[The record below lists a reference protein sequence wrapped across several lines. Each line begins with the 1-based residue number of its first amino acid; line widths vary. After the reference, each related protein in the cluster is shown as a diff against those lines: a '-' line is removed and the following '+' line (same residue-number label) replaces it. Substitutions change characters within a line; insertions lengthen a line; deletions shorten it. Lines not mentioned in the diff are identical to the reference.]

1 MSSKKTLS
9 VLNKTMSYVEM
20 GQGDPIIF
28 LHGNPTS
35 SYLWRN
41 IMPGLEGFGRLIAPD
56 LIGMGDSDKL
66 DNSGPDSY
74 RFDEHRKYLDAFL
87 EQCNVNSNVVLVVHD
102 WGSALGFDWAR
113 RHAESVAA
121 IVHMEAILRPI
132 SWDEFPEVVRPL
144 FQKFRSDAGEQLILE
159 NNSFVEQVLPGAI
172 LRDLT
177 EAEMEAYRA
186 PFARAG
192 ENRRPTLT
200 WPRELPIEGQPADV
214 VAVVEAY
221 GQFLQESDIP
231 KLFINAKPGA
241 LVKGPVR
248 DFARTF
254 KNQQEVTV
262 NGAHFIQEDSPEEIA
277 DAIADFLRSHK

>member
-1 MSSKKTLS
+1 MSNKKTLS

-177 EAEMEAYRA
+177 ETEMEAYRA

-192 ENRRPTLT
+192 EDRRPTLT

-214 VAVVEAY
+214 VATVEAY

>member
-1 MSSKKTLS
+1 MSNKKSLTVFS
-9 VLNKTMSYVEM
+9 KTMSYVEM
-20 GQGDPIIF
+20 GHGDPVVF

-41 IMPGLEGFGRLIAPD
+41 IMPRLEDTGRLIAPD
-56 LIGMGDSDKL
+56 LIGMGNSDKL
-66 DNSGPDSY
+66 DDSGPNRY
-74 RFDEHRKYLDAFL
+74 RLKEHQKFLDEFLD
-87 EQCNVNSNVVLVVHD
+87 QCDVKNNVVLVVHD

-113 RHAESVAA
+113 RHAECVKA

-132 SWDEFPEVVRPL
+132 NWHEFPEVVRPL
-144 FQKFRSDAGEQLILE
+144 FQKFRSDAGEELILK

-177 EAEMEAYRA
+177 QEELDNYRA
-186 PFARAG
+186 PFAHAG
-192 ENRRPTLT
+192 EDRRPTLT
-200 WPRELPIEGQPADV
+200 WPRELPIEGEPADV
-214 VAVVEAY
+214 IAVVEAY
-221 GQFLQESDIP
+221 GQFLQQSDIP

-241 LVKGPVR
+241 LVKGTIS

-262 NGAHFIQEDSPEEIA
+262 RGAHFIQEDSPEEIA
-277 DAIADFLRSHK
+277 DAIADFLKSQV

>member
-1 MSSKKTLS
+1 MSNKKSLTVFS
-9 VLNKTMSYVEM
+9 KTMSYVEM
-20 GQGDPIIF
+20 GHGDPVVF

-41 IMPGLEGFGRLIAPD
+41 IMPRLEDTGRLIAPD
-56 LIGMGDSDKL
+56 LIGMGSSDKL
-66 DNSGPDSY
+66 DDSGPNRY
-74 RFDEHRKYLDAFL
+74 HLKEHQKFLDEFLD
-87 EQCNVNSNVVLVVHD
+87 QCDVKNNVVLVVHD

-113 RHAESVAA
+113 RHAECVKA

-132 SWDEFPEVVRPL
+132 NWDEFPEVVRPL
-144 FQKFRSDAGEQLILE
+144 FQKFRSDAGEELILK

-177 EAEMEAYRA
+177 QEELDNYRA
-186 PFARAG
+186 PFAHAG
-192 ENRRPTLT
+192 EDRRPTLT
-200 WPRELPIEGQPADV
+200 WPRELPIEGEPADV
-214 VAVVEAY
+214 IAVVEAY
-221 GQFLQESDIP
+221 GQFLQQSDIP

-241 LVKGPVR
+241 LVKGTIS

-262 NGAHFIQEDSPEEIA
+262 RGAHFIQEDSPEEIA
-277 DAIADFLRSHK
+277 DAIADFLKSQV

>member
-1 MSSKKTLS
+1 MSNKKTLS

-28 LHGNPTS
+28 HHGNPTS

-74 RFDEHRKYLDAFL
+74 RFDEHRNYLDAFL

-177 EAEMEAYRA
+177 ETEMEAYRA

-214 VAVVEAY
+214 VAVAEAY